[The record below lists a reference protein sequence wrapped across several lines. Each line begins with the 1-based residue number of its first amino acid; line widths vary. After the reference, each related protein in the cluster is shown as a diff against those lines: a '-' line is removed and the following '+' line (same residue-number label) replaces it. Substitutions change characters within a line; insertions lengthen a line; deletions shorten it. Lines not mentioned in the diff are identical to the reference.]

1 MWSMYARAGEEKE
14 TPKEVFWDLNVL
26 GILSW

>member
-1 MWSMYARAGEEKE
+1 MYARAGEEKE